1 MKSEFIAEL
10 KESISQ
16 AGAIRR
22 GEAAPHRVW
31 RLTKQADGTIKREKV
46 SPVSFQQQQSAKW
59 DATQEVTDARKSLG
73 MSQSEF
79 AGLLGISVR
88 TLHHW
93 EQGRRQ
99 PSGAAK
105 VLLRVAQQEPK
116 VLRRVLAS
124 A

>member
-1 MKSEFIAEL
+1 MKISAIEEL
-10 KESISQ
+10 KASIQ
-16 AGAIRR
+16 EAGAVRR
-22 GEAAPHRVW
+22 GKKPAHRVW
-31 RLTKQADGTIKREKV
+31 RLTAHKDGSIKRELV
-46 SPVSFQQQQSAKW
+46 PPAVHQQEQAAQW
-59 DATQEVTDARKSLG
+59 NATQEVTEARQALG

-93 EQGRRQ
+93 EQGNRR

-105 VLLRVAQQEPK
+105 VLLRVAKREPQ
-116 VLRRVLAS
+116 VLRRVLAI